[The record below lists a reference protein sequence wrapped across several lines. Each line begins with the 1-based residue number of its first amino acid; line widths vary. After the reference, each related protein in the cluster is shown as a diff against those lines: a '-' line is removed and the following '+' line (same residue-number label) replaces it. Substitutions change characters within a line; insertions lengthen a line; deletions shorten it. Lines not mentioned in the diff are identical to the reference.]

1 MTTWY
6 IFLLCKTNTY
16 NSNSYNSVCEGIIA
30 TSWRLQLLAEGQ
42 LTKEGLV
49 QAWNEAQ
56 TYFKGKGMNSDET
69 SIDYD
74 TFMRLNVRLDLIM
87 DEIEAQQV
95 PPLQKDGND
104 SLIFNV

>member
-1 MTTWY
+1 
-6 IFLLCKTNTY
+6 
-16 NSNSYNSVCEGIIA
+16 
-30 TSWRLQLLAEGQ
+30 
-42 LTKEGLV
+42 
-49 QAWNEAQ
+49 
-56 TYFKGKGMNSDET
+56 MNSDET